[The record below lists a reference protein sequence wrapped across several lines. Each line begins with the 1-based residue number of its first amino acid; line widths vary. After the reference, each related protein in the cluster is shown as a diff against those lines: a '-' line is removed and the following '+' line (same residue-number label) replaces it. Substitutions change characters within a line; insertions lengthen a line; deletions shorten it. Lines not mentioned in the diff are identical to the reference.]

1 MANQK
6 EEIKKII
13 RAFNKRRLR
22 YLVIGGVAV
31 VLYGVERA
39 TFDLDI
45 LLPQDEKEVA
55 LTLKI
60 IKRLGYSKAMD
71 EKGRKIVNWKEW
83 LVKKKMLRISSTQ
96 RIDLLTLSR
105 AKFDFMYQYK
115 IRVKF
120 AGLVIPLPE
129 IIDLIHLKEWSGRPR
144 DKEDAR
150 LLRAQLRLRKKR

>member
-39 TFDLDI
+39 TFDLDF

-55 LTLKI
+55 LALKTLKG
-60 IKRLGYSKAMD
+60 LGYSKATD
-71 EKGRKIVNWKEW
+71 EKGRKIINWKEQ
-83 LVKKKMLRISSTQ
+83 LLQKKMLRFSNAQ

-105 AKFDFMYQYK
+105 AKFDFIYQYRIK
-115 IRVKF
+115 AKF

-144 DKEDAR
+144 DREDAQ
-150 LLRAQLRLRKKR
+150 LLKARLRLRKKR